1 MADDRDDRPDP
12 KRAASSPVP
21 PGQGNPAASPAAA
34 PIAPEDLSPA
44 EQAQINQDEAL
55 ASGEENVV

>member
-1 MADDRDDRPDP
+1 MADDRDDRQDP
-12 KRAASSPVP
+12 ERPTSAPVP

-34 PIAPEDLSPA
+34 PIAPEDRSPA
-44 EQAQINQDEAL
+44 EQAQINQDEAI